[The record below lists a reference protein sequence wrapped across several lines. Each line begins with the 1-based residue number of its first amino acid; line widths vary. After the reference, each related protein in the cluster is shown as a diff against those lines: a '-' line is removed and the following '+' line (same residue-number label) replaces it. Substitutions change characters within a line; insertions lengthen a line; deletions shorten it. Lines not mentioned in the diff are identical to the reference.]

1 MRDPRERFPPER
13 DPRERFSADRDSRER
28 DPRPHRDPR
37 DPRGGSGP
45 RRPPHMD
52 TAGGPGDAPPPAGP
66 ASVPSQFANSDPDKA
81 QLIMQVLQLTDAQI
95 AMLPAEQQ
103 ASILELKKQIG

>member
-1 MRDPRERFPPER
+1 
-13 DPRERFSADRDSRER
+13 
-28 DPRPHRDPR
+28 
-37 DPRGGSGP
+37 
-45 RRPPHMD
+45 MD
-52 TAGGPGDAPPPAGP
+52 NAGGPGDAPNFPPPAGP

-103 ASILELKKQIG
+103 ASILELKKFAVQICTSNQFGLFLT